1 METLPD
7 SLTTPLVELLLSIAD
22 DKLILGSRNSDW
34 TGLAPI
40 LEEDIAFSAL
50 AQDDIAHAAS
60 LYEFVAQLTGDRADR
75 LAYGRQ
81 PEEYR
86 CAQLVELEDGFDWA
100 NVLARQFYCDHLDEL
115 RLSRLARSCYR
126 PLAALAARL
135 LAEERLSLGH
145 ADGWISR
152 LLGSTEEA
160 RQRMLAALTALAAP
174 ACALCEPT
182 VGVEALESAGVYPP
196 AEGEMFALWS
206 GAVAKTLQGA
216 GVRLDL
222 RPPGSEYT
230 GGRRGRRSEA
240 FAALLDEIAEVYRV
254 EPEAA
259 W

>member
-7 SLTTPLVELLLSIAD
+7 SLKPPLVELLLSIAD

-60 LYEFVAQLTGDRADR
+60 LYEFIAQLTGGRADR
-75 LAYGRQ
+75 LAYGRK

-100 NVLARQFYCDHLDEL
+100 NVLVRQFYCDHLDEL
-115 RLSRLARSCYR
+115 RLGRLARSSYK
-126 PLAALAARL
+126 PLAALASRL

-145 ADGWISR
+145 ADGWIVR

-160 RQRMLAALTALAAP
+160 RQRVLAALTSLAAP
-174 ACALCEPT
+174 ACALCEPSA
-182 VGVEALESAGVYPP
+182 GVEALEAAGVYPP

-206 GAVAKTLQGA
+206 GAVAKILQAA

-222 RPPGSEYT
+222 RPPGESYA
-230 GGRRGRRSEA
+230 GGRRGRRSAA
-240 FAALLDEIAEVYRV
+240 FQALLDEIAEVYRI